1 MHLNVEIKAR
11 CDDRDRVRDVLENAG
26 ADFHGHDHQI
36 DTYFCVS
43 AGRLKLRQGT
53 IETALIHYE
62 RPDQPGP
69 KASAVRL
76 YQPVGPDQA
85 TRLREVLAAAL
96 ETRVVVDKRR
106 EIYFLENVK
115 FHIDDVTALGEFVEI
130 EAIDRD
136 GRIGR
141 DALQRQCEQWM
152 RRLGI
157 DPGDLVEQ
165 SYSDMLASQG

>member
-1 MHLNVEIKAR
+1 VHLNVEIKAR
-11 CDDRDRVRDVLENAG
+11 CDDRQRVREILEDAG

-36 DTYFCVS
+36 DTYFTVPS
-43 AGRLKLRQGT
+43 GRLKLRQGT

-69 KASAVRL
+69 KASAVQL
-76 YQPVGPDQA
+76 YQPVGPEQA
-85 TRLREVLAAAL
+85 SRLREVLAAAL

-115 FHIDDVTALGEFVEI
+115 FHLDDVTALGEFVEI

-136 GRIGR
+136 GRIGCE
-141 DALQRQCEQWM
+141 ALQRQCRQWM
-152 RRLGI
+152 QRLGI
-157 DPGDLVEQ
+157 SEADLVEQ
-165 SYSDMLASQG
+165 SYSDLMG